1 MGSAPRLVSQRGE
14 LDSSLFG
21 SSGASL
27 HTKAF
32 VVDDAAGFIG
42 SFNIDP
48 RSISLNTEMG
58 LLFHDRDA
66 AAALQAVYR
75 AKTDAGQAYRLR
87 LQRGELRWDDAAAQ
101 PPQSWEDEPE
111 SRAWQRAAVWLLS
124 WLPIESQL

>member
-1 MGSAPRLVSQRGE
+1 MTQILNKYIFGNAESPRIIKSADVLHAKTFEVDGRQ
-14 LDSSLFG
+14 LF
-21 SSGASL
+21 
-27 HTKAF
+27 
-32 VVDDAAGFIG
+32 VG
-42 SFNIDP
+42 SFNMDP
-48 RSISLNTEMG
+48 RSASLNTEMG

-87 LQRGELRWDDAAAQ
+87 LQRGELRWEDAAAQ
-101 PPQSWEDEPE
+101 PPQSWAHEPE